1 MDDKIRVIQADS
13 KTSIEAFDFTKIN
26 KIIRQKRVD
35 VSNKNAIKSFFK
47 KLLLIILVLWLLF
60 TFIFGFFIVYN
71 DDMFP
76 KMVPSDL
83 LMYYRLDRDFYVGDV
98 VVVGKDDADYALRL
112 VASGG
117 DEVDISKEGQLIVNG
132 SYQAETNIFYPTGEY
147 EETKKE
153 IKFPLKLKE
162 NEVFAL
168 GDMRRGAK
176 DSRYFGPVE
185 KDEIKGKIFALYR
198 RSRF

>member
-1 MDDKIRVIQADS
+1 MSEKIKVAHADS
-13 KTSIEAFDFTKIN
+13 KTSRDFVDFTNVN
-26 KIIRQKRVD
+26 KIIRQRRVD
-35 VSNKNAIKSFFK
+35 VSNKNAIISFFK

-60 TFIFGFFIVYN
+60 TFIFGFFVVYN

-83 LMYYRLDRDFYVGDV
+83 LMYYRLDRNFYVGDV
-98 VVVGKDDADYALRL
+98 VVVGKNDANYALRL

-147 EETKKE
+147 DETTEE

-176 DSRYFGPVE
+176 DSRYFGSVE
-185 KDEIKGKIFALYR
+185 KEEIKGKVFALYR
-198 RSRF
+198 RSNF

>member
-1 MDDKIRVIQADS
+1 MANIRPPS
-13 KTSIEAFDFTKIN
+13 HKKNTIETVDFTNVN
-26 KIIRQKRVD
+26 KIIKKRRKD
-35 VSNKNAIKSFFK
+35 LANKNAIKSFFK
-47 KLLLIILVLWLLF
+47 KLLMTIVVLYSLF
-60 TFIFGFFIVYN
+60 TFIFGFQVIYN

-83 LMYYRLDRDFYVGDV
+83 LIYYRLDKEFYVGDV
-98 VVVGKDDADYALRL
+98 VVVGKNDADYALRI

-117 DEVDISKEGQLIVNG
+117 DEVDISDEGQLIVNG

-147 EETKKE
+147 EETAVD
-153 IKFPLKLKE
+153 IKFPMKLKE

-185 KDEIKGKIFALYR
+185 KNEIKGKVFALYR
-198 RSRF
+198 RSGF

>member
-1 MDDKIRVIQADS
+1 MSEKIKVTHADS
-13 KTSIEAFDFTKIN
+13 KTSLDPVDFTNIN

-35 VSNKNAIKSFFK
+35 VSNKNAIRSFIK
-47 KLLLIILVLWLLF
+47 KLLLIILLLWLLF
-60 TFIFGFFIVYN
+60 TFVFGFFIVYN

-83 LMYYRLDRDFYVGDV
+83 LMYYRLDREFYVGDV
-98 VVVGKDDADYALRL
+98 VVVGKNDADYALRI

-117 DEVDISKEGQLIVNG
+117 DEVDISDEGQLIVNG

-147 EETKKE
+147 DETVVD
-153 IKFPLKLKE
+153 IQFPMKLKE

-168 GDMRRGAK
+168 GDMRKGAK

-185 KDEIKGKIFALYR
+185 KEEIKGKVFALYR
-198 RSRF
+198 RSNF

>member
-1 MDDKIRVIQADS
+1 MSEKIKVAHADS
-13 KTSIEAFDFTKIN
+13 KTSLDFVDFTNIN

-35 VSNKNAIKSFFK
+35 VSNKNAIISFFK
-47 KLLLIILVLWLLF
+47 KLFLIILVLWLLF
-60 TFIFGFFIVYN
+60 TFVFGFFVVYN

-83 LMYYRLDRDFYVGDV
+83 LMYYRLDRNFYVGDV
-98 VVVGKDDADYALRL
+98 VVVGKNEADYALRL

-147 EETKKE
+147 DETAEE

-176 DSRYFGPVE
+176 DSRYFGPVDR
-185 KDEIKGKIFALYR
+185 DEIKGKVFALYR
-198 RSRF
+198 RSKF

>member
-1 MDDKIRVIQADS
+1 MSKKVKITQADS
-13 KTSIEAFDFTKIN
+13 KSLQNKMDFTEIN

-35 VSNKNAIKSFFK
+35 VSNKNAIRSFVK

-60 TFIFGFFIVYN
+60 TFIFGFFVVYN

-98 VVVGKDDADYALRL
+98 VVVGKNDANYALRI

-117 DEVDISKEGQLIVNG
+117 DEVDISKEGQLIVND
-132 SYQAETNIFYPTGEY
+132 SYQAEDQIFYPTGQY
-147 EETKKE
+147 EETSTD
-153 IKFPLKLKE
+153 IKFPIKLKE
-162 NEVFAL
+162 DEIFAL

-176 DSRYFGPVE
+176 DSRYFGSVTR
-185 KDEIKGKIFALYR
+185 KEIKGKVFALYR
-198 RSRF
+198 RSNF

>member
-1 MDDKIRVIQADS
+1 MSEKLKVTPVDS
-13 KTSIEAFDFTKIN
+13 KTSIEPVDFININ

-47 KLLLIILVLWLLF
+47 KLFLIILVLWLLF
-60 TFIFGFFIVYN
+60 TFVFGFFIVYN

-98 VVVGKDDADYALRL
+98 VVVGKDDADYALRI

-147 EETKKE
+147 EETSRE
-153 IKFPLKLKE
+153 ISFPIRLKE

-198 RSRF
+198 RSGF

>member
-1 MDDKIRVIQADS
+1 MSEKIKVTLVDS
-13 KTSIEAFDFTKIN
+13 KTSIEPVDFTNIN

-47 KLLLIILVLWLLF
+47 KLFLIILVLWLLF

-83 LMYYRLDRDFYVGDV
+83 LMYYRLDKEYYVGDV
-98 VVVGKDDADYALRL
+98 VVVGKNDADYALRL

-147 EETKKE
+147 EETSRE
-153 IKFPLKLKE
+153 VRFPMKLKE

-185 KDEIKGKIFALYR
+185 KDEIKGKVFALYR
-198 RSRF
+198 RSNF

>member
-1 MDDKIRVIQADS
+1 MSEKIKVAHADR
-13 KTSIEAFDFTKIN
+13 KTSLETIDFTNIN

-35 VSNKNAIKSFFK
+35 VSNKNAIKGFFN
-47 KLLLIILVLWLLF
+47 KLFLIILVLWLLF
-60 TFIFGFFIVYN
+60 TFIFGFFVVYN

-98 VVVGKDDADYALRL
+98 VVVGKDDADYALRI
-112 VASGG
+112 VAGGG

-147 EETKKE
+147 EETTEE
-153 IKFPLKLKE
+153 IIFPMKLKE

-185 KDEIKGKIFALYR
+185 RDEIKGKVFALYR
-198 RSRF
+198 RSKF

>member
-1 MDDKIRVIQADS
+1 MSEKIKVAQADS
-13 KTSIEAFDFTKIN
+13 KTSRDFVDFTNVN

-35 VSNKNAIKSFFK
+35 VSNKNAIISFFK

-60 TFIFGFFIVYN
+60 TFIFGFFVVYN

-83 LMYYRLDRDFYVGDV
+83 LMYYRLDRNFYVGDV
-98 VVVGKDDADYALRL
+98 VVVGKNDANYALRL

-147 EETKKE
+147 DETTEE
-153 IKFPLKLKE
+153 IKFPIKLKE

-176 DSRYFGPVE
+176 DSRYFGPVD
-185 KDEIKGKIFALYR
+185 KNDIKGKVFALYR
-198 RSRF
+198 RSNF

>member
-1 MDDKIRVIQADS
+1 MSKKVKITQADS
-13 KTSIEAFDFTKIN
+13 KSLQNKMDFTEIN

-35 VSNKNAIKSFFK
+35 VSNKNAIRSFVK

-60 TFIFGFFIVYN
+60 TFIFGFFVVYN

-98 VVVGKDDADYALRL
+98 VVVGKDDADYALRI
-112 VASGG
+112 VAGGG

-147 EETKKE
+147 EETT
-153 IKFPLKLKE
+153 IDVKFPIKLKE

-185 KDEIKGKIFALYR
+185 RDEIKGKVFVLYR
-198 RSRF
+198 RSNF

>member
-1 MDDKIRVIQADS
+1 MSEKIKVTPADS
-13 KTSIEAFDFTKIN
+13 KTSRDFVDFTNVN

-35 VSNKNAIKSFFK
+35 VSNKNAIRSFVK
-47 KLLLIILVLWLLF
+47 KLLLIILVLWLLL
-60 TFIFGFFIVYN
+60 TFIFGFFVVYN

-83 LMYYRLDRDFYVGDV
+83 LMYYRLDRNFYVGDV
-98 VVVGKDDADYALRL
+98 VVVGKNDADYALRL

-147 EETKKE
+147 DETTEE

-168 GDMRRGAK
+168 GDMRKGAK

-185 KDEIKGKIFALYR
+185 KEEIKGKVFALYR
-198 RSRF
+198 RSNF

>member
-1 MDDKIRVIQADS
+1 MSEKIKVAHADR
-13 KTSIEAFDFTKIN
+13 KTSLETIDFTNIN
-26 KIIRQKRVD
+26 KIIRQTRVD
-35 VSNKNAIKSFFK
+35 VSNKNAIKGFFN
-47 KLLLIILVLWLLF
+47 KLFLIILVLWLLF
-60 TFIFGFFIVYN
+60 TFIFGFFVVYN

-98 VVVGKDDADYALRL
+98 VVVGKDDADYALRI
-112 VASGG
+112 VAGGG

-132 SYQAETNIFYPTGEY
+132 SYQAETNIFYPTVEY
-147 EETKKE
+147 EETTEE
-153 IKFPLKLKE
+153 IKFPMKLKE

-185 KDEIKGKIFALYR
+185 RDEIKGKVFALYR
-198 RSRF
+198 RSKF

>member
-1 MDDKIRVIQADS
+1 MSEKATITHANSENLLEPV
-13 KTSIEAFDFTKIN
+13 DFAKVN

-47 KLLLIILVLWLLF
+47 KLFLIILLLWLLF

-83 LMYYRLDRDFYVGDV
+83 LIYYRLDKEYYVGDV
-98 VVVGKDDADYALRL
+98 VVVGKNDANYALRL

-117 DEVDISKEGQLIVNG
+117 DEVDISDEGQLIING
-132 SYQAETNIFYPTGEY
+132 SYQAEDQIFYPTGQY
-147 EETKKE
+147 EETSKKF
-153 IKFPLKLKE
+153 KFPMKLKE
-162 NEVFAL
+162 NQVFVL

-185 KDEIKGKIFALYR
+185 KNEIKGKVFALYR
-198 RSRF
+198 RSKF

>member
-1 MDDKIRVIQADS
+1 MDDKIRIVQADS
-13 KTSIEAFDFTKIN
+13 KISIDSVDFTKIN
-26 KIIRQKRVD
+26 KIIKQKRVN
-35 VSNKNAIKSFFK
+35 VSNKNAIISFLK
-47 KLLLIILVLWLLF
+47 KLILIILVLWLLF
-60 TFIFGFFIVYN
+60 TFIFGFQIIYN

-98 VVVGKDDADYALRL
+98 VVVGKNDADYALRI

-117 DEVDISKEGQLIVNG
+117 DTVDISKEGQLIVNG

-147 EETKKE
+147 DETIEE
-153 IKFPLKLKE
+153 IKFPMKLKE
-162 NEVFAL
+162 NQIFAL
-168 GDMRRGAK
+168 GDMRKGAK

-198 RSRF
+198 RSKF

>member
-1 MDDKIRVIQADS
+1 MSDKIKITPADG
-13 KTSIEAFDFTKIN
+13 KTSLDTFDFTNIN
-26 KIIRQKRVD
+26 RIIRQKRVD
-35 VSNKNAIKSFFK
+35 VSNKNAIRSFLK
-47 KLLLIILVLWLLF
+47 KLILIILVLWLLF
-60 TFIFGFFIVYN
+60 TFVFGFFIVYN

-83 LMYYRLDRDFYVGDV
+83 LIYYRLDRDLYVGDV
-98 VVVGKDDADYALRL
+98 VVVGKDDANYALRL

-147 EETKKE
+147 DETTEE

-185 KDEIKGKIFALYR
+185 KNEIKGKVFALYR
-198 RSRF
+198 RSNF

>member
-1 MDDKIRVIQADS
+1 MSEKIKVTHADS
-13 KTSIEAFDFTKIN
+13 KTSLDPVDFTNIN
-26 KIIRQKRVD
+26 KIIRQKRVN
-35 VSNKNAIKSFFK
+35 VSNKNAIKGFFK
-47 KLLLIILVLWLLF
+47 KLFLIILVLWLLF
-60 TFIFGFFIVYN
+60 TFIFGFFVVYN

-98 VVVGKDDADYALRL
+98 VVVGKNDADYALRI

-117 DEVDISKEGQLIVNG
+117 DEVDISDEGQLIING
-132 SYQAETNIFYPTGEY
+132 SYQAETNIFYPTREY
-147 EETKKE
+147 DETTID
-153 IKFPLKLKE
+153 IKFPMKLKE

-168 GDMRRGAK
+168 GDMRKGAK

-185 KDEIKGKIFALYR
+185 RDEIKGKVFALYR
-198 RSRF
+198 RSKF

>member
-1 MDDKIRVIQADS
+1 MSEKIKVTPADS
-13 KTSIEAFDFTKIN
+13 KTSLETIDFTNIN
-26 KIIRQKRVD
+26 KIIRQKRVN
-35 VSNKNAIKSFFK
+35 VSNKNAIRSFVK
-47 KLLLIILVLWLLF
+47 KLFLIILVLWLLF

-98 VVVGKDDADYALRL
+98 VVVGKNDADYALRL

-117 DEVDISKEGQLIVNG
+117 DEVDISKEGQLIING

-147 EETKKE
+147 EETTEE

-168 GDMRRGAK
+168 GDMRKGAK

-185 KDEIKGKIFALYR
+185 EEEIKGKVFALYR
-198 RSRF
+198 RSKF

>member
-1 MDDKIRVIQADS
+1 MSEKIKVTHADS
-13 KTSIEAFDFTKIN
+13 KTSVEPVDFTNVN
-26 KIIRQKRVD
+26 KIIKQKRVN
-35 VSNKNAIKSFFK
+35 VSNKNAIISFFK
-47 KLLLIILVLWLLF
+47 KLILIILVLWLLF
-60 TFIFGFFIVYN
+60 TFIFGFFVVYN

-83 LMYYRLDRDFYVGDV
+83 LMYYRLDRNFYVGDV
-98 VVVGKDDADYALRL
+98 VVVGKNDADYALRL

-147 EETKKE
+147 DETTEE

-168 GDMRRGAK
+168 GDMRKGAK

-185 KDEIKGKIFALYR
+185 KEEIKGKVFALYR
-198 RSRF
+198 RSNF

>member
-1 MDDKIRVIQADS
+1 MSEKIKVAPADS
-13 KTSIEAFDFTKIN
+13 KTSRDFVDFTNIN

-35 VSNKNAIKSFFK
+35 VSNKNAIISFFK

-60 TFIFGFFIVYN
+60 TFVFGFFVVYN

-83 LMYYRLDRDFYVGDV
+83 LMYYRLDRNFYVGDV
-98 VVVGKDDADYALRL
+98 VVVGKNDADYALRL

-147 EETKKE
+147 DETAEE

-176 DSRYFGPVE
+176 DSRYFGPVDR
-185 KDEIKGKIFALYR
+185 DEIKGKVFALYR
-198 RSRF
+198 RSKF

>member
-1 MDDKIRVIQADS
+1 MSEKIKVTHADS
-13 KTSIEAFDFTKIN
+13 KTSLDPVDFTNIN

-35 VSNKNAIKSFFK
+35 VSNKNAIRSFVK
-47 KLLLIILVLWLLF
+47 KLFLIILVLWLLF
-60 TFIFGFFIVYN
+60 TFIFGFFVVYN

-83 LMYYRLDRDFYVGDV
+83 LIYYRLDKEFYVGDV
-98 VVVGKDDADYALRL
+98 VVVDKNDANYTLRI

-117 DEVDISKEGQLIVNG
+117 DEVDISDEGQLIVNG

-147 EETKKE
+147 DETAVD
-153 IKFPLKLKE
+153 IKFPMKLKE
-162 NEVFAL
+162 NQIFAL

-185 KDEIKGKIFALYR
+185 KNEIKGKVFALYR
-198 RSRF
+198 RSNF

>member
-1 MDDKIRVIQADS
+1 MSDRTKITPADR
-13 KTSIEAFDFTKIN
+13 KTSLEAIDFTNIN
-26 KIIRQKRVD
+26 KIVRKKRVD
-35 VSNKNAIKSFFK
+35 VSNKNAIKSFIK

-60 TFIFGFFIVYN
+60 TFIFGFFVVYN

-76 KMVPSDL
+76 KMVSSDL
-83 LMYYRLDRDFYVGDV
+83 LVYYRLDRDFYVGDV
-98 VVVGKDDADYALRL
+98 VVLNKNDANYVLRI

-132 SYQAETNIFYPTGEY
+132 AYQSEANIFYPTGEY
-147 EETKKE
+147 EQTEVE
-153 IKFPLKLKE
+153 IKFPIKLKE

-176 DSRYFGPVE
+176 DSRYFGPIE
-185 KDEIKGKIFALYR
+185 KKEIKGKVFALYR
-198 RSRF
+198 RTKF

>member
-1 MDDKIRVIQADS
+1 MPNRMSAPAS
-13 KTSIEAFDFTKIN
+13 KEMIEKVDFTSIN
-26 KIIRQKRVD
+26 KTIKKRRID
-35 VSNKNAIKSFFK
+35 VSNQDAIRRFLR
-47 KLLLIILVLWLLF
+47 KLLLIALVLYLIF
-60 TFIFGFFIVYN
+60 TFIFGLQVIYN

-83 LMYYRLDRDFYVGDV
+83 IVYYRLERNFYTGDV
-98 VVVGKDDADYALRL
+98 VVVGKNDTNYTLRI

-147 EETKKE
+147 DQTEVEV
-153 IKFPLKLKE
+153 KFPMKLKE
-162 NEVFAL
+162 NQVFVL
-168 GDMRRGAK
+168 GDMRKGAK

-185 KDEIKGKIFALYR
+185 KKEIKGKVFALYR
-198 RSRF
+198 RSKI

>member
-1 MDDKIRVIQADS
+1 MSDKIKITYADR
-13 KTSIEAFDFTKIN
+13 KTSLDKTDFTNIN
-26 KIIRQKRVD
+26 KIIRQKRVN
-35 VSNKNAIKSFFK
+35 VSNKNAIRSFVK

-60 TFIFGFFIVYN
+60 TFIFGFFVVYN

-98 VVVGKDDADYALRL
+98 VVVGKNDADYALRI

-117 DEVDISKEGQLIVNG
+117 DEVDISDEGQLIING
-132 SYQAETNIFYPTGEY
+132 SYQAETNIFYSTGEY
-147 EETKKE
+147 EETTEE

-168 GDMRRGAK
+168 GDMRKGAK

-185 KDEIKGKIFALYR
+185 EEEIKGKVFALYR
-198 RSRF
+198 RSNF

>member
-1 MDDKIRVIQADS
+1 MSEKIKVAPADS
-13 KTSIEAFDFTKIN
+13 KTSLDFVDFTNIN

-60 TFIFGFFIVYN
+60 TFIFGFFVVYN

-83 LMYYRLDRDFYVGDV
+83 LMYYRLDRNFYVGDV
-98 VVVGKDDADYALRL
+98 VVVGKNDADYALRL

-147 EETKKE
+147 DETAEE

-168 GDMRRGAK
+168 GDMRKGAK
-176 DSRYFGPVE
+176 DSRYFGPVDR
-185 KDEIKGKIFALYR
+185 DEIKGKVFALYR
-198 RSRF
+198 RSKF

>member
-1 MDDKIRVIQADS
+1 MDDKIRVVQADS
-13 KTSIEAFDFTKIN
+13 KTSIEPVDFTKIN
-26 KIIRQKRVD
+26 KIIRQKRVN

-47 KLLLIILVLWLLF
+47 KLFLIILVLWLLF
-60 TFIFGFFIVYN
+60 TFIFGFFVVYN

-98 VVVGKDDADYALRL
+98 VVVGKNDADYALRL

-147 EETKKE
+147 EETSRE
-153 IKFPLKLKE
+153 IRFPMKLKE

-185 KDEIKGKIFALYR
+185 KSEIKGKIFALYR
-198 RSRF
+198 RSGF

>member
-1 MDDKIRVIQADS
+1 MANIRPPS
-13 KTSIEAFDFTKIN
+13 HKKNTIETVDFTNVN
-26 KIIRQKRVD
+26 KIIKKRRKD
-35 VSNKNAIKSFFK
+35 LANKNAIKSFFK
-47 KLLLIILVLWLLF
+47 KLLMIIVVLYFLF
-60 TFIFGFFIVYN
+60 TFIFGFQVIYN

-83 LMYYRLDRDFYVGDV
+83 LIYYRLDKEFYVGDV
-98 VVVGKDDADYALRL
+98 VVVGKNDADYALRI

-117 DEVDISKEGQLIVNG
+117 DEVDISDEGQLIVNG

-147 EETKKE
+147 EETAVD
-153 IKFPLKLKE
+153 IKFPMKLKE

-185 KDEIKGKIFALYR
+185 KNEIKGKIFALYR
-198 RSRF
+198 RSKF

>member
-1 MDDKIRVIQADS
+1 MSKKVKITQADS
-13 KTSIEAFDFTKIN
+13 KSLQNKMDFTEIN

-35 VSNKNAIKSFFK
+35 VSNKNAIRSFVK

-60 TFIFGFFIVYN
+60 TFIFGFFVVYN

-83 LMYYRLDRDFYVGDV
+83 LMYYRLDHNYYVGDV
-98 VVVGKDDADYALRL
+98 VVVGKNDADYALRI

-117 DEVDISKEGQLIVNG
+117 DVVDISEEGQLIING
-132 SYQAETNIFYPTGEY
+132 SYQAEDQIFYPTGQY
-147 EETKKE
+147 EETSTD
-153 IKFPLKLKE
+153 IKFPIKLKE
-162 NEVFAL
+162 DEIFAL

-176 DSRYFGPVE
+176 DSRYFGSVTR
-185 KDEIKGKIFALYR
+185 KEIKGKVFALYR
-198 RSRF
+198 RSNF